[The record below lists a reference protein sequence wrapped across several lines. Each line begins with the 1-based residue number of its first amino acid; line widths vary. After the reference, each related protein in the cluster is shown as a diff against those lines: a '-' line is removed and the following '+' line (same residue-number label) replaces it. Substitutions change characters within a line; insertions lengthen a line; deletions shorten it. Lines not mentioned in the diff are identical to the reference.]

1 MGRYL
6 PQLDGLRAV
15 AVLLVIGAHT
25 GLARGGYV
33 GVDVFFVLSGYL
45 ITNILVRE
53 RETGRWS
60 IRRFYV
66 RRIRRLYPA
75 LLLMLLL
82 TLPFDGT
89 LMPGDEFHRLAVVF
103 LSATYLANFGNLHPT
118 HWMGGLGHTWSLA
131 VEEQFYLL
139 WPFALP
145 LVIRFRRGQVGL
157 AMVTVAMLS
166 MLAFGPLELARLLL
180 GSGGALLAGCLLAL
194 ILNGRTLPRSGT
206 LAAASACAIT
216 AMVLVAPTGFDPHA
230 GLESAAVS
238 VAAVPLIAGLVSGG
252 VLSRCLSARPM
263 VWLGQRSYGIYL
275 WHFPLLVLFSSS
287 GLLPPKW
294 EILMAVAAAISAAAL
309 SYSLVEQR
317 FRYPRKDR
325 PLPAAAAVQ
334 AAPALAE

>member
-1 MGRYL
+1 
-6 PQLDGLRAV
+6 
-15 AVLLVIGAHT
+15 
-25 GLARGGYV
+25 
-33 GVDVFFVLSGYL
+33 
-45 ITNILVRE
+45 
-53 RETGRWS
+53 
-60 IRRFYV
+60 
-66 RRIRRLYPA
+66 
-75 LLLMLLL
+75 
-82 TLPFDGT
+82 
-89 LMPGDEFHRLAVVF
+89 
-103 LSATYLANFGNLHPT
+103 
-118 HWMGGLGHTWSLA
+118 
-131 VEEQFYLL
+131 
-139 WPFALP
+139 
-145 LVIRFRRGQVGL
+145 
-157 AMVTVAMLS
+157 